1 MDSSSKFGSKLEIKK
16 ALPAEA
22 QSISELKVIEAARR
36 VTGQVTAPEKKRDN
50 DKK

>member
-1 MDSSSKFGSKLEIKK
+1 MDSSSKFGSKLEIKQ
-16 ALPAEA
+16 ALPVES

-36 VTGQVTAPEKKRDN
+36 VTGQVATPEKKKDN